1 MKRTSN
7 DANSVKVKP
16 LRDEWMYDP
25 FSSRATAGSY
35 NIGMRN
41 WKRYVTVNRS

>member
-1 MKRTSN
+1 MKRTSKETK
-7 DANSVKVKP
+7 SVNVMP
-16 LRDEWMYDP
+16 LREEWIYEP
-25 FSSRATAGSY
+25 FSSRATSGSY